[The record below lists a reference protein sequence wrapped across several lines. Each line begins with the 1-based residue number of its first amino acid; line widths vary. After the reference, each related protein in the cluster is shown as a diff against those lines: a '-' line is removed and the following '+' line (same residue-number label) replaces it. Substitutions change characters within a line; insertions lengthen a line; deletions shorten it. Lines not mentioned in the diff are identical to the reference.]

1 MIETL
6 DKNTLIFPNQ
16 LVSSSVIQN
25 MTYANKSSQK
35 IHISYIFAHLDLA
48 QEELVKTSLLSLFK
62 DNPDILIDHYNG
74 IKFLFSPLTQTSDDT
89 RLEIIFSVKTLK
101 NLQENLSKV
110 NRQTLIKL
118 KALNLD
124 VKFENMQQPF

>member
-1 MIETL
+1 M
-6 DKNTLIFPNQ
+6 
-16 LVSSSVIQN
+16 
-25 MTYANKSSQK
+25 
-35 IHISYIFAHLDLA
+35 DLA
-48 QEELVKTSLLSLFK
+48 QEDLVKTSLLGLFK
-62 DNPDILIDHYNG
+62 DNPDILIDQYNG

-118 KALNLD
+118 KGLDLD